1 MKLLSIVFVLF
12 TSLLSFSQVKDS
24 LEVLD
29 TTYRHSP
36 KKAVIFSAIVPVS
49 GQIYNHIHF
58 DKGQSGKR
66 NIFWKLP
73 LFYSALGYT
82 AYSLIQNQ
90 GIQKDLKAEY
100 YYRQNNNNLSL
111 DERWTSYDNQGIV
124 SLTKEYEGK
133 RDFSILLFGAAY
145 LIQMIDAGIEAHF
158 VSFDIS
164 QDLTLNIHPKII
176 TPKVLGL
183 GFSVKIKDNINSFKL
198 SKL

>member
-1 MKLLSIVFVLF
+1 MKLFLVVFILF

-24 LEVLD
+24 IEAID
-29 TTYRHSP
+29 TSYHHSP
-36 KKAVIFSAIVPVS
+36 KKAVIFSAIIPVS
-49 GQIYNHIHF
+49 GQVYNHIHF
-58 DKGQSGKR
+58 EKGQSGKR

-82 AYSLIQNQ
+82 AYSLIKNQ
-90 GIQKDLKAEY
+90 GIQRDLKAEY
-100 YYRQNNNNLSL
+100 YYRQNNNNSTL
-111 DERWTSYDNQGIV
+111 DQRWTNYDAQGIV

-145 LIQMIDAGIEAHF
+145 LIQLIDAGIEAHF

-164 QDLTLNIHPKII
+164 QDLTLNIQPKII
-176 TPKVLGL
+176 TPQVLGL
-183 GFSVKIKDNINSFKL
+183 GLSVNIKENTNSFKL